1 MKRYILSIALAAVGV
16 MLIGANGCADQEA
29 RNKIA
34 ELESKVAA
42 VGDLQSRIESLE
54 NRLSELEAKI
64 SEMEAKKEEKKT
76 GAAATKGTTQPK
88 TGPLPGKVK

>member
-1 MKRYILSIALAAVGV
+1 MKRYILSLALATASV

-34 ELESKVAA
+34 ELESKVAP
-42 VGDLQSRIESLE
+42 VSDLQSRVESLE

-76 GAAATKGTTQPK
+76 GAATTKETTKPK
-88 TGPLPGKVK
+88 SGPLPGKVK